1 MTRIWHLALILLM
14 LRDAPVNAQ
23 ASGAGP
29 AAENGAVVS
38 VTLGRSA
45 VDLFGPWHFHTG
57 DDPSW
62 AQAGYDDGRWETVDL
77 HSPDDDL
84 TPELGTGSFVAGWTS
99 RGHPNYSGFAWYR
112 LRIRVQGSDGKLAI
126 KMPDVFD
133 DAYQVF
139 VNGHQ
144 VGQFGHFGQRRVW
157 AYPSQPRGFP
167 FSAAVTDGTIT
178 IAIRMWMNSA
188 TRFSGP
194 DAGGLHG
201 PPMLGSAETITDRV
215 ALDWDALD
223 HDVGSGFLE
232 MLVLLLAL
240 VVATA
245 HFLIDRRDKAYLLL
259 ALVSFATLLGN
270 LILQMGNYST
280 LLSTT
285 FVLVARDVVLTPLRI
300 GLWVLFFATWFHV
313 ARSRRFVQLVCIL
326 VVMLAIGTLMLR
338 PPLHGQFV
346 PMAAGAYLDPALIWI
361 KLALAGTLFWVV
373 YQGIRKHRR
382 EGWFALPALL
392 LAGAANYQHE
402 LRLAHVRVQY
412 AVFGYKISLGQLST
426 MISLLLVTALASR
439 RFFLSQRQRLQY
451 QLEVE
456 QASELQ
462 QVIIPREVP
471 RLIGLTV
478 ESEYRPSRDVGG
490 DFFQIIPHSSDGS
503 VLIVVGDVTGKGLS
517 AGMLGA
523 LIVGAIDTAAAQ
535 DPSPANIL
543 GLINERLCAR
553 GLATATCLVIRID
566 ASRALVGSNAGHLLP
581 YINNAELDMEGALPL
596 GTIPG
601 LSYDSVSRQLARGDV
616 ITMMTDGVVEGQNDR
631 GDLFGFQR
639 VEQMV
644 IQNSS
649 ASEIADAVQ
658 QFGQED
664 DILILRIQCT

>member
-1 MTRIWHLALILLM
+1 MTCIRHLALILL
-14 LRDAPVNAQ
+14 LLYGARANAQ
-23 ASGAGP
+23 STGAEP
-29 AAENGAVVS
+29 ATHDGTVAS

-45 VDLFGPWHFHTG
+45 ADLFGPWRFHTG
-57 DDPSW
+57 DDPGW
-62 AQAGYDDGRWETVDL
+62 AQPGFDDSHWESVDL
-77 HSPDDDL
+77 DSPDDGP
-84 TPELGTGSFVAGWTS
+84 TPELGTSGFVAGWTS
-99 RGHPNYSGFAWYR
+99 RGHPNYSGYAWYR
-112 LRIRVQGSDGKLAI
+112 LRVHVQGSDGKLAI

-139 VNGHQ
+139 VDGRQ
-144 VGQFGHFGQRRVW
+144 IGQFGHFGETHVW
-157 AYPSQPRGFP
+157 VYPSQPRGFP
-167 FSAAVTDGTIT
+167 LPAAVTNGTIT

-240 VVATA
+240 VVASA
-245 HFLIDRRDKAYLLL
+245 HFLLDRKDKAYLLL
-259 ALVSFATLLGN
+259 AFVSLATLLGN
-270 LILQMGNYST
+270 LILQLGNYST

-285 FVLVARDVVLTPLRI
+285 FVLIARDVVLTPLRI

-326 VVMLAIGTLMLR
+326 VAMLAVDTLMLR
-338 PPLHGQFV
+338 PPLHGQLV
-346 PMAAGAYLDPALIWI
+346 PMAAGPYLDPALVWI
-361 KLALAGTLFWVV
+361 KLALAGTLFWVA
-373 YQGIRKHRR
+373 YKGIRKHRR
-382 EGWFALPALL
+382 EGWLALPAIL

-426 MISLLLVTALASR
+426 MMSLLLVTALASR
-439 RFFLSQRQRLQY
+439 RFFLSQRQRVQY

-456 QASELQ
+456 QAGELQ

-471 RLIGLTV
+471 RLTGLTV

-490 DFFQIIPHSSDGS
+490 DFFQIIPHVSDGS

-523 LIVGAIDTAAAQ
+523 LIVGAIDTAAAHN
-535 DPSPANIL
+535 PSPAAIL
-543 GLINERLCAR
+543 SSINERLCAR
-553 GLATATCLVIRID
+553 NLATATCLILRID
-566 ASRALVGSNAGHLLP
+566 ANRTLVAANAGHLLP
-581 YINNAELDMEGALPL
+581 YINHAELQMEGALPL

-601 LSYDSVSRQLARGDV
+601 LEYDSVRCELAQGDV

-631 GDLFGFQR
+631 GDLFGFER

-644 IQNSS
+644 TQNAS
-649 ASEIADAVQ
+649 ASEIANAVQ

-664 DILILRIQCT
+664 DILILKVRCT

>member
-1 MTRIWHLALILLM
+1 MTCTWHLALILL
-14 LRDAPVNAQ
+14 LLYGDPINAQ
-23 ASGAGP
+23 GTGVEP
-29 AAENGAVVS
+29 AAKGGAEAS

-45 VDLFGPWHFHTG
+45 ADLFGPWHFHTG
-57 DDPSW
+57 DDPAW
-62 AQAGYDDGRWETVDL
+62 AQPDFDDSHWETVDL
-77 HSPDDDL
+77 HSPDDGPA
-84 TPELGTGSFVAGWTS
+84 PELGTSGFVVGWTS
-99 RGHPNYSGFAWYR
+99 RGYPNYSGYAWYR
-112 LRIRVQGSDGKLAI
+112 LRVHVQSSDGKLAI

-139 VNGHQ
+139 VDGQ
-144 VGQFGHFGQRRVW
+144 QIGQFGHFGGKRVW
-157 AYPSQPRGFP
+157 VYPSQPRGFP
-167 FSAAVTDGTIT
+167 LPTAVSNGTIT

-232 MLVLLLAL
+232 MLVLLLAFI
-240 VVATA
+240 VATG

-259 ALVSFATLLGN
+259 AFVSFATLLGN
-270 LILQMGNYST
+270 LILQLGNYST
-280 LLSTT
+280 FLSTT

-300 GLWVLFFATWFHV
+300 GLWVLFFASWFHV
-313 ARSRRFVQLVCIL
+313 ARSRRFVQLVCVL
-326 VVMLAIGTLMLR
+326 VVTLAVGTLMLR

-346 PMAAGAYLDPALIWI
+346 PMAAGAYLDPALMWI
-361 KLALAGTLFWVV
+361 KLALAGTLFWVA
-373 YQGIRKHRR
+373 YQGIRRHRR

-426 MISLLLVTALASR
+426 MMSLLLVTALASR

-471 RLIGLTV
+471 RLIGLAV

-490 DFFQIIPHSSDGS
+490 DFFQIIPHALDGS

-535 DPSPANIL
+535 DPSPARIL
-543 GLINERLCAR
+543 NSINERLCAR
-553 GLATATCLVIRID
+553 GLATATCLVLQIG
-566 ASRALVGSNAGHLLP
+566 ANRALVAANAGHLLP
-581 YINNAELDMEGALPL
+581 YINHAELEMEGALPL

-601 LSYDSVSRQLARGDV
+601 VSYDSVSRQLAPGDV
-616 ITMMTDGVVEGQNDR
+616 ITLMTDGVIEGQNER
-631 GDLFGFQR
+631 GELFGFER

-644 IQNSS
+644 IQNAS
-649 ASEIADAVQ
+649 AKEIADAVQ
-658 QFGQED
+658 RFGQED
-664 DILILRIQCT
+664 DILILKVRCT